1 MIYIRFFHA
10 HPVATVLNEG
20 KSELERKKKQAL
32 SSKHSVVSDRWGGV
46 NWLKAQLE

>member
-20 KSELERKKKQAL
+20 KSELDREKKKKKAGSELQTQC
-32 SSKHSVVSDRWGGV
+32 SK
-46 NWLKAQLE
+46 